1 MTSSQPSQGRNAR
14 KESSRGLVGTVPFL
28 APEIA
33 RPGAKHTQASDVYSF
48 ALFLYELAYPSK
60 PHPWH
65 GVCDI
70 PELIVSTA
78 EKGLRPP
85 LSELN
90 IEGGQSGSF
99 LHLITQCWKASAS
112 ERPNMSEISTSLKEI
127 ACSDTSDLEGQS
139 SPTTTPINAD
149 VDTDA
154 VDENIISVLPLS
166 YHQNKVIED
175 ASEVLAQGFAANG
188 GVLDQ
193 ELVQDLEKN
202 ASALDGT
209 NSCSFLTMKIIDNL
223 YTTNSEAF
231 RNATTLKN
239 TIEKIITT
247 FPTEVNR
254 LRDISKHFSVDEA
267 YEILHAQQLLLR
279 RYNFK
284 ESLSTSLVGQ
294 SAEGVTEL
302 EVALRHMAN
311 KSSNAFA
318 VYTCPPIIFTI
329 VHTVDDDCNRF
340 YVIDTHKVSYAVG
353 GNGNGVITSASY
365 RGQQLSNVTNALAR
379 WVRKRIASSVSQP
392 APQSLLEVDLQREVV
407 QIDVSDGEDDLLA
420 VLDDFEKSQNT
431 QGATKTDEGQ
441 TNSQADYIHP
451 SSLLP
456 PTDSEVILW
465 KGHLTNFGLATFRE
479 FQIEAINAI
488 EKGNDVVVRQRTGSG
503 KSLVYQVPSLFSSV
517 KYTIVISP
525 TISLIL
531 SQVNHL
537 KEKGVD
543 AIPFG
548 SPAGQEKEKHFARLN
563 KMEERKPSLVYMTPE
578 CFATNMAFFTEH
590 KNEIKMILLDEAHKI
605 FDRNSEFRKCYDCLK
620 DIPAT
625 FVDIPV
631 IALTATIDSQSLSKL
646 CSVYLRHPVVIKG
659 TVDRP
664 NIKMPLGQ
672 YKLVTEQRKSKAK
685 NTDGSSCKSNAR
697 PWKDVAQE
705 ICSMVGHNYAIV
717 YVDFKNDVEKLVETL
732 KECGVEDVK
741 RYHGRDISD
750 IKSGD

>member
-1 MTSSQPSQGRNAR
+1 MLNLFIIFFTAIKLRGGGDELFLNPEQVKMDEKHFAVGATCKMYKGSLASFGKFGDIPIALKESIVPVTRRVKRSIEKEVGLFKHLDHQNVIKFYGIERSKYMLAYELMAKRITIDEEEIPVFVVRMLLDEMEDNISWNIRIHIAHSGAEGLAYLHSKNIIHRDVKAANFFNSGGPTNTDWKIKIGDFGEAVYHHKQTTLTMTSSQPSQGRNAR

-193 ELVQDLEKN
+193 DLELVQDLKKN

-284 ESLSTSLVGQ
+284 ESLSTLIVGQ

-302 EVALRHMAN
+302 EDALRHMAN
-311 KSSNAFA
+311 KS
-318 VYTCPPIIFTI
+318 
-329 VHTVDDDCNRF
+329 
-340 YVIDTHKVSYAVG
+340 
-353 GNGNGVITSASY
+353 
-365 RGQQLSNVTNALAR
+365 
-379 WVRKRIASSVSQP
+379 
-392 APQSLLEVDLQREVV
+392 
-407 QIDVSDGEDDLLA
+407 
-420 VLDDFEKSQNT
+420 
-431 QGATKTDEGQ
+431 
-441 TNSQADYIHP
+441 
-451 SSLLP
+451 
-456 PTDSEVILW
+456 
-465 KGHLTNFGLATFRE
+465 
-479 FQIEAINAI
+479 
-488 EKGNDVVVRQRTGSG
+488 
-503 KSLVYQVPSLFSSV
+503 
-517 KYTIVISP
+517 
-525 TISLIL
+525 
-531 SQVNHL
+531 
-537 KEKGVD
+537 
-543 AIPFG
+543 
-548 SPAGQEKEKHFARLN
+548 
-563 KMEERKPSLVYMTPE
+563 
-578 CFATNMAFFTEH
+578 
-590 KNEIKMILLDEAHKI
+590 
-605 FDRNSEFRKCYDCLK
+605 
-620 DIPAT
+620 
-625 FVDIPV
+625 
-631 IALTATIDSQSLSKL
+631 
-646 CSVYLRHPVVIKG
+646 
-659 TVDRP
+659 
-664 NIKMPLGQ
+664 
-672 YKLVTEQRKSKAK
+672 
-685 NTDGSSCKSNAR
+685 
-697 PWKDVAQE
+697 
-705 ICSMVGHNYAIV
+705 
-717 YVDFKNDVEKLVETL
+717 
-732 KECGVEDVK
+732 
-741 RYHGRDISD
+741 
-750 IKSGD
+750 